1 MVQLYVFTLI
11 VGVGLTV
18 LSFMSDVFD
27 SDLDVDGDGS
37 VGDASFGKLLA
48 TYGLLYFCLGF
59 GAAGTLLAL
68 VVGVAPTLHLA
79 GALITG
85 TLCGTGAAKLL
96 HWLKRTDTGALPG
109 DASWSGSYGTMLLP
123 AGPTSPGEVR
133 VSRGHREV
141 RLRALPHASWE
152 AEGGEG
158 DDPAGWQ
165 SVMVVE
171 VKDGIA
177 FVVPSEHTRD

>member
-1 MVQLYVFTLI
+1 MVELYDFTLI
-11 VGVGLTV
+11 VGGGLTV

-27 SDLDVDGDGS
+27 SELDMDGDGG
-37 VGDASFGKLLA
+37 VGEASFGKLLA

-59 GAAGTLLAL
+59 GATGTLLAL

-79 GALITG
+79 GALVAG

-96 HWLKRTDTGALPG
+96 HWLKRNDTGQLPG

-123 AGPTSPGEVR
+123 AAPASPGEVR

-152 AEGGEG
+152 QEGGG
-158 DDPAGWQ
+158 VDPAEWR

-177 FVVPSEHTRD
+177 FVVPSEETRD